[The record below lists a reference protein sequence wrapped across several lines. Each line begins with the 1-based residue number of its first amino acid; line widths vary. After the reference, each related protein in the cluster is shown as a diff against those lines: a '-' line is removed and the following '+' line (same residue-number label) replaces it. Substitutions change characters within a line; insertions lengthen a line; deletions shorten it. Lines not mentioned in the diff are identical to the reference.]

1 MPYTVVLHLA
11 GDVSIMGEIE
21 ELPKP
26 TDTILTVNNP
36 RQRDGK
42 SLDYLDHNVL
52 KGIWPIERLTLIEV
66 LASAKPEK
74 IIGFVRE

>member
-1 MPYTVVLHLA
+1 MAYTVVLHLT
-11 GDVSIMGEIE
+11 GDVPVLGEIE

-26 TDTILTVNNP
+26 TDNILTVNNP

-42 SLDYLDHNVL
+42 HLDYLDPNVL
-52 KGIWPIERLTLIEV
+52 KAIWPIERLTLIEV
-66 LASAKPEK
+66 LASAKEDK